1 MQRINVGA
9 FCSMS
14 CGQWFEQTCTAQKK
28 MGGEICSLD
37 KFLKF
42 WFRLDKIETDF
53 AKIGTDKNLEISD
66 FSI

>member
-1 MQRINVGA
+1 ML
-9 FCSMS
+9 
-14 CGQWFEQTCTAQKK
+14 CGQWFKPALHKKK

-42 WFRLDKIETDF
+42 WFRLDNIQTDF